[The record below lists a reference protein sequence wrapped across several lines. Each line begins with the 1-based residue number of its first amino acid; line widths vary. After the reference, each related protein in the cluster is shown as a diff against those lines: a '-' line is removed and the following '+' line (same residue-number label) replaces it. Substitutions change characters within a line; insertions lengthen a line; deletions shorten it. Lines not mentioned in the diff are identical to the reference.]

1 MRALV
6 MEVTFLARME
16 KLGNLIQEKA
26 FGVEKRNELNSEIM
40 KITIEKKKGLFNL
53 KLRWILQFHLNI
65 YSFLYQL
72 HGIPFHFQIH

>member
-40 KITIEKKKGLFNL
+40 KITIEKKGLFNL

>member
-40 KITIEKKKGLFNL
+40 KITIEKKRFV
-53 KLRWILQFHLNI
+53 
-65 YSFLYQL
+65 
-72 HGIPFHFQIH
+72 